1 MLRMRSVVFGLIFV
15 VVLCG
20 ITFIAAAQD
29 AKNNEKSLSVPI
41 GTLVLK
47 PPESVTPA
55 KTSVEFPHSRH
66 FIYNCKECH
75 HKWNQDARLLTCATS
90 NCHDLV
96 KAPKKATA
104 GKSANV
110 LAVKYYKKAFHQKC
124 IRCHQ
129 QIKKQNAVKE
139 KSPRLADKN
148 LKLQNT
154 GPTGCIQCHPK
165 A

>member
-15 VVLCG
+15 VLCG
-20 ITFIAAAQD
+20 VTFIAAAQD
-29 AKNNEKSLSVPI
+29 AKKDEGSLCIPI
-41 GTLVLK
+41 GIRK
-47 PPESVTPA
+47 PKLPESVKPIR
-55 KTSVEFPHSRH
+55 SLVEFPHSRH

-75 HKWNQDARLLTCATS
+75 HKWNQDAQLLTCATS

-96 KAPKKATA
+96 KTPNKATA
-104 GKSANV
+104 GKPANV
-110 LAVKYYKKAFHQKC
+110 LAVQYYKKAFHQKC
-124 IRCHQ
+124 IGCHQ
-129 QIKKQNAVKE
+129 QIKKQNVAKE

-148 LKLQNT
+148 LTLQNT